1 LGCTLIPTKGL
12 LKSHHVSSITISIDF
27 FITSFASATTISDNS
42 PVGLLVRLISDAAA
56 PLAGLSAAT
65 LAYSAAAM
73 LPVWLPI
80 ALGRG
85 KRSLQSDPRVDKG
98 PKSSHK
104 LSIDELLYKN
114 ILSNSKDENFLVRP
128 RSFLSYGHFRGGL
141 RRLSKN
147 LSQKQKNGI
156 D

>member
-1 LGCTLIPTKGL
+1 
-12 LKSHHVSSITISIDF
+12 
-27 FITSFASATTISDNS
+27 
-42 PVGLLVRLISDAAA
+42 LISDAAA

-85 KRSLQSDPRVDKG
+85 KRSFHTNPSFDNRLKST
-98 PKSSHK
+98 PKSASVMP
-104 LSIDELLYKN
+104 LFAN
-114 ILSNSKDENFLVRP
+114 ILSNIEEENFPVRP
-128 RSFLSYGHFRGGL
+128 RSFLSYGHLRESL

-147 LSQKQKNGI
+147 LSRKQKNGI